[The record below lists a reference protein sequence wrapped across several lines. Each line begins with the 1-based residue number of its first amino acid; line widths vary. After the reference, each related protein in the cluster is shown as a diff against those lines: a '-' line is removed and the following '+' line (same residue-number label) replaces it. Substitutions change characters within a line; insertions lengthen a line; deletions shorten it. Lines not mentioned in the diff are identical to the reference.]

1 MRRNNLSRDDQIEI
15 EEILERRHRYET
27 RKKRMRKLYIL
38 GIIFAV
44 ILGFFVCWKIF
55 HKSKPKI
62 TSNYI
67 YSKLE
72 DASDLTTQKMTY
84 QGVVHYSEGD
94 IPFIT
99 QKKYSMTYTAEIDA
113 GVDLSKVKVDKVG
126 NDEFNIV
133 LPEVEIQGVHVD
145 PESVAF
151 YDESH
156 ALFNWNTKEDGV
168 KAVQLAEEDAV
179 NNADIEQLKKD
190 AEENAKK
197 VINDLLQDSIKSGNV
212 TVN

>member
-1 MRRNNLSRDDQIEI
+1 MRRRNLSREDQLEI
-15 EEILERRHRYET
+15 EEILEQRHSYET
-27 RKKRMRKLYIL
+27 RRKRRKRLYIL
-38 GIIFAV
+38 GIIIAV
-44 ILGFFVCWKIF
+44 ILGFYLSWKLL
-55 HKSKPKI
+55 HKPEPKI

-84 QGVVHYSEGD
+84 QGVVHYKEGD

-113 GVDLSKVKVDKVG
+113 GVDLSKVKVDQVG
-126 NDEFNIV
+126 DGEFNIV
-133 LPEVEIQGVHVD
+133 IPNVEIQGVHVD
-145 PESVAF
+145 PDSVEF

-156 ALFNWNTKEDGV
+156 ALFNWNTKQDGV
-168 KAVQLAEEDAV
+168 EAVKLAEEDAV

-190 AEENAKK
+190 AADNARK
-197 VINDLLQDSIKSGNV
+197 VINDLLQDSVKSGNV
-212 TVN
+212 TVE

>member
-1 MRRNNLSRDDQIEI
+1 MRDKRLSRVDEEEL
-15 EEILERRHRYET
+15 EEILERRHKFEA
-27 RKKRMRKLYIL
+27 RKKRRKKLV
-38 GIIFAV
+38 IIGLIAAAIF
-44 ILGFFVCWKIF
+44 GFWISWKLT
-55 HKSKPKI
+55 HKSEPKI
-62 TSNYI
+62 SSNYI

-84 QGVVHYSEGD
+84 QGVVHYKEGD

-113 GVDLSKVKVDKVG
+113 GVDLSKVKVDQVG
-126 NDEFNIV
+126 DGEFNII

-145 PESVAF
+145 PDSVEF

-156 ALFNWNTKEDGV
+156 ALFNWNTKQDGV
-168 KAVQLAEEDAV
+168 KAVKYAEEDAI

-190 AEENAKK
+190 AEDNAKK
-197 VINDLLQDSIKSGNV
+197 VINDLLQDAIKKGNV
-212 TVN
+212 TID